1 VTDGMEAVKW
11 EADTVEA
18 AERRRHDRVP
28 GPFDGRRVGLLHT
41 PVRLYDL
48 SEGGC
53 FINSLHEQQPGIAV
67 VLEIDL
73 PAEGWIRVKCQT
85 LYAKPGFGF
94 AMRFVELTEEISTRL
109 ERGLKKIR
117 EGEDNWIIG

>member
-1 VTDGMEAVKW
+1 MNGMEAVNW

-18 AERRRHDRVP
+18 AERRQHDRVA

-41 PVRLYDL
+41 PVQLYDL

-53 FINSLHEQQPGIAV
+53 FVNSLHEQQPGIAV
-67 VLEIDL
+67 VLEIEL
-73 PAEGWIRVKCQT
+73 PAEGWIRVKCET

-94 AMRFVELTEEISTRL
+94 AVRFVELAEGVSVRL

-117 EGEDNWIIG
+117 EGEDNWVIG

>member
-1 VTDGMEAVKW
+1 MEAVKW

-18 AERRRHDRVP
+18 AERRRHDRVA